1 MANRTRVPVAGAG
14 TCLKLQTNWAPAPT
28 PAQAGTRAAG
38 TQVDRY
44 LLRVR
49 VPVPNLAR
57 NGHPHPHQAPSG
69 GYLST
74 FTGTCWPWVPGTR
87 KQVPVCHLYYS
98 HWEDE
103 EIYHG

>member
-38 TQVDRY
+38 GQVPAAGAGTRAQSCQKWTPTPAPGT
-44 LLRVR
+44 LRR
-49 VPVPNLAR
+49 VPV
-57 NGHPHPHQAPSG
+57 
-69 GYLST
+69 
-74 FTGTCWPWVPGTR
+74 TGTCWPWVPGTR